1 MMEGLMTGLA
11 DVIAAHNKAPK
22 ITAIIPARGG
32 SKRLLRKNIHP
43 IWGKPMLSWSIKAA
57 KESKLISDVWVSTE
71 DEEIIKVASEYGAKI
86 HRRDPRLSEDHIF
99 KMEAIRSTVEYIED
113 NFQESQ
119 IYVSLQANSPEI
131 TSNILDDAISEFI
144 KHDRNEL
151 ISVDINLMQN
161 AAFRIMKSGYVFQ
174 RDLSIKTGA
183 YVCNV
188 HDVHTIEDIKFV
200 ESRTKHD

>member
-1 MMEGLMTGLA
+1 MIEGLMTGLA

-32 SKRLLRKNIHP
+32 SKRLSRKNIYP

-57 KESKLISDVWVSTE
+57 KQSKLISDVWVSTE
-71 DEEIIKVASEYGAKI
+71 DEEIIKVASEFGAKI
-86 HRRDPRLSEDHIF
+86 HRRDPKLSEDHIF
-99 KMEAIRSTVEYIED
+99 KMEAIRSAVEYIED

-119 IYVSLQANSPEI
+119 VYVSLQANSPEI
-131 TSNILDDAISEFI
+131 TSSILDDAIGEFI

-161 AAFRIMKSGYVFQ
+161 AAFSIMKSGYVYQ
-174 RDLSIKTGA
+174 KDLSVKTGV

-188 HDVHTIEDIKFV
+188 HDVHTIEDVEFI
-200 ESRTKHD
+200 ESRTKRD